1 MRLFAKYGIEM
12 KIVKRNQ
19 IEKARSLKIG
29 DVSIVEFEDYNK
41 YRSFTVQ
48 LAHYNADLGRKRNLY
63 VHAASKLRKLQYC
76 LVVVSMEEKEMEEYD
91 SNLKGQWK
99 KMLPEEWRKA

>member
-1 MRLFAKYGIEM
+1 MR
-12 KIVKRNQ
+12 IVKTNQ
-19 IEKARSLKIG
+19 LEKARSLKVG

-48 LAHYNADLGRKRNLY
+48 LAHYNADLGRKRSLY

-76 LVVVSMEEKEMEEYD
+76 LVVVSAEERKLEEIN

-99 KMLPEEWRKA
+99 KQIPEGWRSA

>member
-1 MRLFAKYGIEM
+1 MR
-12 KIVKRNQ
+12 IVKTNQ
-19 IEKARSLKIG
+19 LEKARSLKVG

-48 LAHYNADLGRKRNLY
+48 LAHYNADLGRKRSLY

-76 LVVVSMEEKEMEEYD
+76 LVVVSAEERKLEEIN

-99 KMLPEEWRKA
+99 KQIPEGLRSA

>member
-1 MRLFAKYGIEM
+1 MR
-12 KIVKRNQ
+12 IVKTNQ
-19 IEKARSLKIG
+19 LEKARSLRVG

-48 LAHYNADLGRKRNLY
+48 LAHYNADLGRKRSLY

-76 LVVVSMEEKEMEEYD
+76 LVVVSAEEKELED
-91 SNLKGQWK
+91 TNSNLKGQWK
-99 KMLPEEWRKA
+99 KQLPEGWRSA